1 MDIDIFQSVARS
13 GQIHILDIRSVTWSI
28 FLISFSKQISS
39 QKHSMQQGVNS
50 YFIKSLKNLLNADK
64 MLKEKEKGHTNKLIN
79 ILVDL

>member
-1 MDIDIFQSVARS
+1 
-13 GQIHILDIRSVTWSI
+13 
-28 FLISFSKQISS
+28 
-39 QKHSMQQGVNS
+39 MQQGVNS